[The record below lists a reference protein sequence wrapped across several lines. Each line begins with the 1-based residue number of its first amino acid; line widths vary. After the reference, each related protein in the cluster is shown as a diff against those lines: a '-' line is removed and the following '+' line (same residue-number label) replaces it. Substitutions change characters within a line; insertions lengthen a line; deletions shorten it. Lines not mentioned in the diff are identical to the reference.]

1 VKAPGVGS
9 RGYRAKLELQA
20 RLPGEISRDDDEAQ
34 VLESRCGLLE
44 VEKALDLGDEQG
56 KVLPVGVI
64 EQQKVCPRDGH
75 RVRPS
80 VPEDEEE
87 GHHALRE
94 IPGSPV
100 PCLIFTCSGAV
111 ASLLLGRCDPGR
123 TEKICHCV
131 PDEQVAVP
139 HPTELV
145 QVESDAKHAPR
156 AH

>member
-1 VKAPGVGS
+1 MKEGPIASGSALLAVLAVKFPGS

-20 RLPGEISRDDDEAQ
+20 RLPGEVSRDDDEAQ

-56 KVLPVGVI
+56 KVLSVGVI

-100 PCLIFTCSGAV
+100 PHLH
-111 ASLLLGRCDPGR
+111 LQWGRR
-123 TEKICHCV
+123 VSATWSV
-131 PDEQVAVP
+131 
-139 HPTELV
+139 
-145 QVESDAKHAPR
+145 
-156 AH
+156 